1 MIYFNSDYLEGAHP
15 YVMEKLNET
24 NMVQTVG
31 YGEDEYCEAARERIK
46 AVCQAPEAD
55 VHFLVGG
62 TQTNTTVIASILRPW
77 QGVLS
82 AVSGHINCHEAGA
95 IESTGH
101 KVITLPTANGKITAR
116 QVQDYVEWHKND
128 ESTEHIVQPG
138 MVYISHPTE
147 GGTLYTK
154 AELTA
159 LYDTCR
165 RYGLPLFIDGARL
178 GYGVMADGAELTYG
192 GRRLR
197 CILTPGHTP
206 GHLCL
211 YEPERRWLFCGDHVL
226 FHITPN
232 ICRWSGVRDSLGD
245 YLESLERVKELPVE
259 RLLPAHRAETGDLRA
274 RAEELR
280 LHHLRR
286 LENALDI
293 VRRRPGLTAYD
304 IAGEMR
310 WSIRCRDWG
319 DFPVTQ
325 KFFAVGEA
333 LSHLDYLE
341 VRGLV
346 ERRSEREHDVYFAA
360 DGGRITQETYFK

>member
-178 GYGVMADGAELTYG
+178 GYGVMADGAELTIPDIARLCDVFYIGGTKVGALFGEAVVIMNPALKKDFRFMMKQRG
-192 GRRLR
+192 GRMAKGRLLG
-197 CILTPGHTP
+197 IQFEVLFQDG
-206 GHLCL
+206 L
-211 YEPERRWLFCGDHVL
+211 YEQLGRRTVALAQKLAAAFGAKG
-226 FHITPN
+226 I
-232 ICRWSGVRDSLGD
+232 SM
-245 YLESLERVKELPVE
+245 
-259 RLLPAHRAETGDLRA
+259 
-274 RAEELR
+274 
-280 LHHLRR
+280 LHKSPT
-286 LENALDI
+286 NQQ
-293 VRRRPGLTAYD
+293 
-304 IAGEMR
+304 
-310 WSIRCRDWG
+310 
-319 DFPVTQ
+319 FPVLTQ
-325 KFFAVGEA
+325 AQRDKLGEKYAFSFWQSVDEDRAAVRFCTSWATREEDVDA
-333 LSHLDYLE
+333 L
-341 VRGLV
+341 V
-346 ERRSEREHDVYFAA
+346 A
-360 DGGRITQETYFK
+360 DIQNL

>member
-1 MIYFNSDYLEGAHP
+1 M
-15 YVMEKLNET
+15 
-24 NMVQTVG
+24 
-31 YGEDEYCEAARERIK
+31 
-46 AVCQAPEAD
+46 
-55 VHFLVGG
+55 
-62 TQTNTTVIASILRPW
+62 
-77 QGVLS
+77 
-82 AVSGHINCHEAGA
+82 
-95 IESTGH
+95 
-101 KVITLPTANGKITAR
+101 
-116 QVQDYVEWHKND
+116 
-128 ESTEHIVQPG
+128 
-138 MVYISHPTE
+138 
-147 GGTLYTK
+147 
-154 AELTA
+154 
-159 LYDTCR
+159 
-165 RYGLPLFIDGARL
+165 
-178 GYGVMADGAELTYG
+178 
-192 GRRLR
+192 
-197 CILTPGHTP
+197 
-206 GHLCL
+206 
-211 YEPERRWLFCGDHVL
+211 
-226 FHITPN
+226 
-232 ICRWSGVRDSLGD
+232 RDSLGD

-293 VRRRPGLTAYD
+293 VRRHPGLTAYD

>member
-1 MIYFNSDYLEGAHP
+1 MAEQIEAGLWRLDIPLVGNPLKNLNSYLLTGERNLLIDTGFRQDPCREAMARQLQEIGADPDRTDIFLTH
-15 YVMEKLNET
+15 LHSDHA
-24 NMVQTVG
+24 G
-31 YGEDEYCEAARERIK
+31 L
-46 AVCQAPEAD
+46 APELIRPGCRI
-55 VHFLVGG
+55 FISG
-62 TQTNTTVIASILRPW
+62 TDLPGLEDAMSPERWRRMYREYERNGFSPEETAQLWCGNPA
-77 QGVLS
+77 Q
-82 AVSGHINCHEAGA
+82 NAGA
-95 IESTGH
+95 GRWDPS
-101 KVITLPTANGKITAR
+101 
-116 QVQDYVEWHKND
+116 
-128 ESTEHIVQPG
+128 
-138 MVYISHPTE
+138 
-147 GGTLYTK
+147 LYT
-154 AELTA
+154 A
-159 LYDTCR
+159 L
-165 RYGLPLFIDGARL
+165 
-178 GYGVMADGAELTYG
+178 ADGAELTYG